1 MKFTRKIILTRID
14 KEKIE
19 ETSDIVVCE
28 YPLTIYLNGEEIATL
43 LCLPKSLDYL
53 TFGFLFSEGMIKHI
67 SDIKSVKIDE
77 EKGKAF
83 INIEKDEGSF
93 PYLKRKKSVTTGSS
107 GGTIFNNI
115 CDCVQCKPLDNNIQ
129 IHYKKI
135 LSLMNNFTSKSEVFQ
150 DTGGVHSAALSNG
163 DEMLI
168 FHEDV
173 GRHNALDK
181 VIGEAFIKEVDY
193 KDKIALTSG
202 RISSE
207 MLMKVAKRNISILV
221 SRSAPM
227 DLALKIG
234 KEINMTIIGFVRGQR
249 MNIYSGKERI
259 IFDS

>member
-1 MKFTRKIILTRID
+1 
-14 KEKIE
+14 
-19 ETSDIVVCE
+19 
-28 YPLTIYLNGEEIATL
+28 
-43 LCLPKSLDYL
+43 
-53 TFGFLFSEGMIKHI
+53 
-67 SDIKSVKIDE
+67 
-77 EKGKAF
+77 
-83 INIEKDEGSF
+83 
-93 PYLKRKKSVTTGSS
+93 
-107 GGTIFNNI
+107 
-115 CDCVQCKPLDNNIQ
+115 
-129 IHYKKI
+129 
-135 LSLMNNFTSKSEVFQ
+135 MNNFTSKSEVFQ
-150 DTGGVHSAALSNG
+150 DTGAVHSEDLSNG